1 MENVRFSNSN
11 LSEENLRVLLNLFR
25 DPITTNGFLQIL
37 DKVKLQVESDLDKTS
52 KVYLMNN
59 DQTTRAL
66 ALQLKGRAEFLQE
79 FSALIKTVV
88 K

>member
-11 LSEENLRVLLNLFR
+11 LTEEDIRSLLNIFK
-25 DPITTNGFLQIL
+25 DPVTTKGFLQL
-37 DKVKLQVESDLDKTS
+37 LEKVKLQVEADLDKTA
-52 KVYLMNN
+52 KVYLMN
-59 DQTTRAL
+59 DDPTTRAL
-66 ALQLKGRAEFLQE
+66 ALQLKGRVEILQE